1 MNTLVKRHRPD
12 GALWDTMPVRVVVL
26 SGAADAEGSDGAR
39 PVGQDG
45 TISLRAARGILRRD
59 DVVQLPSGEAFRIV
73 ATRGLAPFY
82 HLGESEGE
90 RVTRTQFPGR
100 PLDGSIVTS
109 QGFALTSQGV
119 TITAGGR

>member
-1 MNTLVKRHRPD
+1 MNVVVKRHRPD
-12 GALWDTMPVRVVVL
+12 GALWETTRERVVVL

-45 TISLRAARGILRRD
+45 EISLRAARGILRRD

-100 PLDGSIVTS
+100 TVDGVTVTS
-109 QGFALTSQGV
+109 QGDALTSDGV